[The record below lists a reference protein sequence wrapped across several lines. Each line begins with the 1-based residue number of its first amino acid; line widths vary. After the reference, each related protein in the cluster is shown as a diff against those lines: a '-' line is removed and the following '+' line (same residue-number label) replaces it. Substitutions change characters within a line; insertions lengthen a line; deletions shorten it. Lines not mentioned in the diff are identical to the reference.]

1 MRAIKIYEVLSFE
14 RGKDPKTAMGIGQ
27 VQILIDLWLKFDG
40 EFGPNLSELE
50 EREEGLFLKI
60 PVGHRAILCF
70 GKIKKI
76 FGTRWFEWGK
86 NFTEL
91 PFVYFK
97 IKPEFADLFREASNN
112 KYRSLRE
119 SVSFQRE
126 KEPYKSLEIGKYAP
140 HIVKF
145 KDYDGEVQ
153 TIKVQNNSFKL
164 FDMDVR
170 IEFKED
176 PDIGVMG
183 DVYVD
188 EQKSSINL
196 FKMVPFDYEFK
207 SEGYGMPIAKDEE
220 DLKRLKEEHSY
231 WTAMSGD
238 YSRESKDPFSAAAQ
252 LILFTY

>member
-27 VQILIDLWLKFDG
+27 VQILADLWKKFEKEYGQNLANLQKTDKGTFLRVNSMRGGVLK
-40 EFGPNLSELE
+40 
-50 EREEGLFLKI
+50 
-60 PVGHRAILCF
+60 CF
-70 GKIKKI
+70 EKIKKI
-76 FGTRWFEWGK
+76 FGTKWFVWNE
-86 NFTEL
+86 NLTNIPHVF
-91 PFVYFK
+91 FK
-97 IKPEFADLFREASNN
+97 IKPEFEDIFN
-112 KYRSLRE
+112 KAYTLVINSTNE
-119 SVSFQRE
+119 SVNFQRDSN
-126 KEPYKSLEIGKYAP
+126 PHKSLEIGKYAP

-153 TIKVQNNSFKL
+153 TIKVQNNAFKL

-170 IEFKED
+170 IEFQED
-176 PDIGVMG
+176 PDIGVSG

-188 EQKSSINL
+188 GQKSNINL

-231 WTAMSGD
+231 WTAISGD
-238 YSRESKDPFSAAAQ
+238 YS
-252 LILFTY
+252 

>member
-27 VQILIDLWLKFDG
+27 VQILADLWKKFEKEYGSNLANLQKNPDG
-40 EFGPNLSELE
+40 S
-50 EREEGLFLKI
+50 FLRVYAGKG
-60 PVGHRAILCF
+60 VMKCF
-70 GKIKKI
+70 DKVKKI
-76 FGTRWFEWGK
+76 FGTKWFKWSE
-86 NFTEL
+86 NFTDL
-91 PFVYFK
+91 PHVYFK
-97 IKPEFADLFREASNN
+97 IKPEFEDIFN
-112 KYRSLRE
+112 KAYTLIINSTNE

-126 KEPYKSLEIGKYAP
+126 KEPYKNLEIGKYAP

-153 TIKVQNNSFKL
+153 TIKVQNNAFKL

-176 PDIGVMG
+176 PDIGVSG

-188 EQKSSINL
+188 GQKSSINL

-207 SEGYGMPIAKDEE
+207 SDGYGMPIAKDEE